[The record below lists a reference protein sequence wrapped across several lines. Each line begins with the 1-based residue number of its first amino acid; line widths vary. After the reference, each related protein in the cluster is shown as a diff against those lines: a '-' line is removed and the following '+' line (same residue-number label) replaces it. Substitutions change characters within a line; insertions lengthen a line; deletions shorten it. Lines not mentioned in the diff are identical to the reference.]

1 MPTVTYNRYRFR
13 CPVCKAPCRPF
24 PTPDAVVECE
34 DDDGVI
40 HYYHLDCYDKAL
52 EDGDAVSQ

>member
-24 PTPDAVVECE
+24 PNPDAVVECE

-40 HYYHLDCYDKAL
+40 TFYHLDCYDKAL
-52 EDGDAVSQ
+52 EGDDA